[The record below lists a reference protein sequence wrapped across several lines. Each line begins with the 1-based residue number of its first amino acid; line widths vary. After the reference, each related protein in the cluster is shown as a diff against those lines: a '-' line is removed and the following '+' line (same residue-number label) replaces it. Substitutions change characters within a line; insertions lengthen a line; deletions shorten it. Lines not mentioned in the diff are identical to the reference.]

1 VPDNRRTQTRHD
13 ISIPATLTI
22 NGTSNDC
29 TMLNLSLG
37 GALVAATS
45 RYAMGVRV
53 QIEFTVPSVKHA
65 IAIAATVRWSNA
77 DGLGVQFDGLRAR
90 DVWALNEYF
99 KQLSP

>member
-1 VPDNRRTQTRHD
+1 MPDNRRTQTRHD
-13 ISIPATLTI
+13 VSIPATLTI

-53 QIEFTVPSVKHA
+53 QIEFAVPTVKHS
-65 IAIAATVRWSNA
+65 IAIAATVRWSNV